1 MNTSSIN
8 LLKKSYSS
16 FVMGE
21 FLPPE
26 GESRPDINPASGETL
41 SRIYQADENTVNRA
55 VDCARDAF
63 SSWSV
68 IPNRERSDLM
78 LALADRIEKNLEL
91 FATVETM
98 DTGRA
103 IVETREDVIAVIDQ
117 FRYYAGA
124 LRTHEDKTVWH
135 DETSYS
141 IIMRE
146 PIGVVAAVVP
156 WNFPFLIAVWK
167 LCPALAVGN
176 TVVAKP
182 ASATPLSLL
191 LLAQLT
197 TDLLPP
203 GVLNVIVGPGSSAG
217 QALISH
223 PGIDKIAFT
232 GSTSIGKSIAAAAA
246 ENCIPVTL
254 ELGGKSANIIFPDAP
269 MEKALDTALLGILYA
284 QGQVCNAG
292 SRLLVHKD
300 IYHETLNE
308 LKKRFEMVNIGDP
321 LDEMVRMGPVIDEN
335 QAASVLEYVSI
346 GINEGAR
353 LITGGVRLSG
363 SEYEKG
369 AYVAPTLLAD
379 VNNSM
384 RVAQE
389 EIFGPVLV
397 VIPFDDEEEAIALAN
412 DSEFG
417 LAGAVWTRNLNRAMR
432 VARAVRTG
440 TMWVNE
446 YNLVPSHSPFGGYKK
461 SGYGRDAHM
470 MAMESYSQTKNIFI
484 SLSED
489 LPGWYD

>member
-1 MNTSSIN
+1 
-8 LLKKSYSS
+8 
-16 FVMGE
+16 
-21 FLPPE
+21 
-26 GESRPDINPASGETL
+26 
-41 SRIYQADENTVNRA
+41 
-55 VDCARDAF
+55 
-63 SSWSV
+63 
-68 IPNRERSDLM
+68 M
-78 LALADRIEKNLEL
+78 LAIADRIEKNLEL
-91 FATVETM
+91 FAQVETM

-103 IVETREDVIAVIDQ
+103 LVETREDVIAAIDQ
-117 FRYYAGA
+117 FRYYSGA

-135 DETSYS
+135 DEQSYS
-141 IIMRE
+141 MIIRE
-146 PIGVVAAVVP
+146 PIGVVAVVVP
-156 WNFPFLIAVWK
+156 WNFPFLIACWK

-176 TVVAKP
+176 TIVAKP

-203 GVLNVIVGPGSSAG
+203 GVLNIIVGPGSSAG

-223 PGIDKIAFT
+223 KGIDKIAFT
-232 GSTSIGKSIAAAAA
+232 GSTEIGKSIAAGAA
-246 ENCIPVTL
+246 ENCIPATL

-269 MEKALDTALLGILYA
+269 MEKALDTALLAILYA

-300 IYHETLNE
+300 IYDETLNE
-308 LKKRFEMVNIGDP
+308 LKKRFEKVNIGDP
-321 LDEMVRMGPVIDEN
+321 MDELVRMGPLIDEN
-335 QAASVLEYVSI
+335 QAASVLEYVRI
-346 GINEGAR
+346 GIEEGAR
-353 LITGGVRLSG
+353 LITGGIRLSG
-363 SEYEKG
+363 SKYEKG
-369 AYVAPTLLAD
+369 AYVSPTLFAD
-379 VNNSM
+379 VKNSM
-384 RVAQE
+384 RIAQE

-397 VIPFDDEEEAIALAN
+397 VIPFSDEEEAIDIAN

-470 MAMESYSQTKNIFI
+470 MAMESYSQTKNIYV

-489 LPGWYD
+489 LPGWHD

>member
-1 MNTSSIN
+1 MNTSFSHK
-8 LLKKSYSS
+8 LKTNYSS
-16 FVMGE
+16 FIQGE
-21 FLPPE
+21 FLSPE
-26 GESRPDINPASGETL
+26 GESRPDKNPATGE
-41 SRIYQADENTVNRA
+41 IIAHIFQADEGIVNRA
-55 VDCARDAF
+55 VDCARSVFA
-63 SSWSV
+63 SWAL

-78 LALADRIEKNLEL
+78 LAIADRIEKNLEL
-91 FATVETM
+91 FAQVETM

-103 IVETREDVIAVIDQ
+103 LVETREDVIAAIDQ
-117 FRYYAGA
+117 FRYYSGA

-135 DETSYS
+135 DEQSYS
-141 IIMRE
+141 MIIRE
-146 PIGVVAAVVP
+146 PIGVVAVVVP
-156 WNFPFLIAVWK
+156 WNFPFLIACWK

-176 TVVAKP
+176 TIVAKP

-203 GVLNVIVGPGSSAG
+203 GVLNIIVGPGSSAG

-223 PGIDKIAFT
+223 KGIDKIAFT
-232 GSTSIGKSIAAAAA
+232 GSTEIGKSIAAGAA
-246 ENCIPVTL
+246 ENCIPATL

-269 MEKALDTALLGILYA
+269 MEKALDTALLAILYA

-300 IYHETLNE
+300 IYDETLNE
-308 LKKRFEMVNIGDP
+308 LKKRFEKVNIGDP
-321 LDEMVRMGPVIDEN
+321 MDELVRMGPLIDEN
-335 QAASVLEYVSI
+335 QAASVLEYVRI
-346 GINEGAR
+346 GIEEGAR
-353 LITGGVRLSG
+353 LITGGIRLSG
-363 SEYEKG
+363 SKYEKG
-369 AYVAPTLLAD
+369 AYVSPTLFAD
-379 VNNSM
+379 VKNSM
-384 RVAQE
+384 RIAQE

-397 VIPFDDEEEAIALAN
+397 VIPFSDEEEAIDIAN

-470 MAMESYSQTKNIFI
+470 MAMESYSQTKNIYV

-489 LPGWYD
+489 LPGWHD